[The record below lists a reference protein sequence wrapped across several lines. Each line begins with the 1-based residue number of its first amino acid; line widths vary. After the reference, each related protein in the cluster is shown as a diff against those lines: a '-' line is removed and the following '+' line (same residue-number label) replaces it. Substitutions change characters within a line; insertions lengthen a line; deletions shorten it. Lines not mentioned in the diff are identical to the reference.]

1 MARGGPNETPKR
13 NENQA
18 PSGQKVSPHSL
29 GYDNSSLL
37 QRCIKH
43 DEIYHKQ
50 QMFIYIYISYSA
62 VGQQIPLLKLP
73 KKEKRSLQLQD
84 VFLVVYTLH
93 EDIFSPEIYYWNLF
107 KTWPPQSHH
116 KPFWVFQTIHLPSI
130 STARGLGKT
139 QEPAPWFCLG
149 GMHLLMFCT
158 ISDG

>member
-18 PSGQKVSPHSL
+18 PSGQKESPHSL

-62 VGQQIPLLKLP
+62 VGQQIPLLKLVTP
-73 KKEKRSLQLQD
+73 TSRCFSCCVHSPQRYFLAGNILKPLQNLATSESSQT
-84 VFLVVYTLH
+84 FLGFPNDPFAIDLH
-93 EDIFSPEIYYWNLF
+93 CQGPRQNSRA
-107 KTWPPQSHH
+107 
-116 KPFWVFQTIHLPSI
+116 
-130 STARGLGKT
+130 STVILSWWYA
-139 QEPAPWFCLG
+139 F
-149 GMHLLMFCT
+149 MFCT
-158 ISDG
+158 IFDG